1 MERNGLRGG
10 QITEIRG
17 YADTSLRVKDKPLDP
32 RNRRVSVIVQHAWR
46 ESDLPEK
53 LRSDGTVSSA
63 GSDRKAGSDS
73 KPATTPPASRV
84 DGQ

>member
-32 RNRRVSVIVQHAWR
+32 RNRRVSVIVQHAWK
-46 ESDLPEK
+46 EADLPEK
-53 LRSDGTVSSA
+53 LRTAATTATTEEAGSKT
-63 GSDRKAGSDS
+63 GSDRK
-73 KPATTPPASRV
+73 PVATPSASH
-84 DGQ
+84 